1 MQGRGGR
8 EGAATPSSRN
18 RYISSER
25 FSLTLKLVD
34 LSQEIAHKDKF
45 GQHPLHPTP
54 YIFPYITHE
63 ESAKQLKG
71 ISYTTEWLNINSHSG
86 THVDSPRHC
95 DPKAGAMTI
104 DKVPLEWLYGDAVCV
119 DVSHFAPKSWISAA
133 DLEEAVKKSGVQI
146 KPGDIVLLYTAHWN
160 RHRGTP
166 SYSTDNPGLTKEACE
181 WLADQGVKSFGVDSV
196 TPDNP
201 IDQAQNR
208 IFPCHEVLRD
218 RQFIHM
224 ENLANLDKV
233 VGKRFTFIGFP
244 VKLSGAS
251 AAPIRAVAILD
262 G

>member
-1 MQGRGGR
+1 
-8 EGAATPSSRN
+8 
-18 RYISSER
+18 
-25 FSLTLKLVD
+25 
-34 LSQEIAHKDKF
+34 
-45 GQHPLHPTP
+45 
-54 YIFPYITHE
+54 
-63 ESAKQLKG
+63 
-71 ISYTTEWLNINSHSG
+71 
-86 THVDSPRHC
+86 
-95 DPKAGAMTI
+95 
-104 DKVPLEWLYGDAVCV
+104 YGDAVCL
-119 DVSHFAPKSWISAA
+119 DVSYFAPKSWISAA
-133 DLEEAVKKSGVQI
+133 ELKEAVKKSGAQI
-146 KPGDIVLLYTAHWN
+146 KRGDIVLLYTAHWN

-251 AAPIRAVAILD
+251 AAPIRAVAILNFGVSWYHRNFSGSVWLSPGLFVD
-262 G
+262 VVVEICKSLTKHGYVRKVIVNCHGGNAATLTVAINRFYEETGERVLLAQWWEVASD